1 MEWICLSFSIQS
13 LSSVTDVADTST
25 FRCLESRWK
34 KISSPNKKVVVKKKC
49 FLSKW
54 KNVGLLLTD
63 GDSHSPLFCD
73 VSLGHESRQNSSF
86 PSLPFQMNNLASRL
100 SIQVLQR
107 SGLTSADLAQ
117 IWSLSD
123 VARGWNKPRSGRAEW
138 DWNPSYMD
146 GLRFRGNVC
155 GG

>member
-1 MEWICLSFSIQS
+1 MEWICLSYSIQS

-34 KISSPNKKVVVKKKC
+34 KISSPNKKVVVKKNC

-63 GDSHSPLFCD
+63 ATQIPPLFCD

-86 PSLPFQMNNLASRL
+86 PSLSKWATWRRIN
-100 SIQVLQR
+100 IQVLQR
-107 SGLTSADLAQ
+107 SGLTSVDLAQ